1 MMAAMLGSSVV
12 VVSRDQV
19 SADLDGEAVILGFA
33 KGVYYGLDAAGAR
46 VWNLIQTPRTVDEV
60 CAALVEEYDVDP
72 DRCRGDLFALF
83 ERLVAEGL
91 VEVDDESPA

>member
-33 KGVYYGLDAAGAR
+33 KGVYFGLDGVGAR
-46 VWNLIQTPRTVDEV
+46 AWSLIQTPRTVDEV
-60 CAALVEEYDVDP
+60 CAALVEEFDVEP
-72 DRCRGDLFALF
+72 GRCRSDLFALF
-83 ERLVAEGL
+83 ERLLAEGL
-91 VEVDDESPA
+91 IEIDDGSPA